1 MINLQHF
8 VKYIVQPTLNQIG
21 LYSLSAE
28 QLMIGTALV
37 ESGLSALWQYGN
49 GPARGVYQMEP
60 TTFNWLWDEFLPDK
74 HPRVMLKIR
83 DIVPCGEGKHLLEML
98 PGNLY
103 LATAMCR
110 VRYLAVPEP
119 LPDAGDIGGHAY
131 QWKKFYNTEAG
142 KGTAQ
147 HYKKMWDDY
156 AANYYAHPQEV

>member
-8 VKYIVQPTLNQIG
+8 IKHVVQPTLTHLD
-21 LYSLSAE
+21 LYSLSVE
-28 QLMIGTALV
+28 KLLVGTALV

-60 TTFNWLWDEFLPDK
+60 STFNWLWDEYLPVK
-74 HPRVMLKIR
+74 QPRVMLRIR

-119 LPDAGDIGGHAY
+119 LPAADDIAGHAY
-131 QWKKFYNTEAG
+131 QWKHYYNTELG
-142 KGTAQ
+142 KGTTQ
-147 HYKKMWDDY
+147 HYRKMWDDY
-156 AANYYAHPQEV
+156 AANYYATAREA